1 MATSGPYSHAFVMAT
16 QTKNIARLLEIM
28 ARLRGPGGCPWDR
41 EQTHQSIRHN
51 LIEECYEAL
60 DALDA
65 GNMEAFKDELGDLLL
80 QVVFHAQMASED
92 GKFDFDGVAKSIND
106 KLVRRHPHVF
116 GSTKARNSAEVLQ
129 QWETI
134 KKSEKSAT
142 SIVHLEDLPKHLPAL
157 LKADKVQRKVAR
169 VGFDWKHVKDVIAK
183 VEEELR
189 EVKNA
194 RASKSRKQF
203 EEEVGDLLFAVVN
216 LARFENLQ
224 AEELLNR
231 STAKFVKRF
240 QVIEKAVH
248 ASGRRLEDCTLAELD
263 ALWESAKHKLRP
275 GKSRRPIL
283 AAHKRAQAAAVPR

>member
-1 MATSGPYSHAFVMAT
+1 MAT
-16 QTKNIARLLEIM
+16 QTKNIARLVKIV

-41 EQTHQSIRHN
+41 EQTHETIRHN

-60 DALDA
+60 DALDD
-65 GNMEAFKDELGDLLL
+65 GKMDAFKDELGDLLL

-92 GKFDFDGVAKSIND
+92 GTFDFDAVAKAISE

-116 GSTKARNSAEVLQ
+116 GKAKADDSAAVLQ
-129 QWETI
+129 QWEAI
-134 KKSEKSAT
+134 KKSEKSAA

-169 VGFDWKHVKDVIAK
+169 VGFDWKHVNDVVAK

-189 EVKNA
+189 ELKGA
-194 RASKSRKQF
+194 LASKDRKQF
-203 EEEVGDLLFAVVN
+203 EEELGDLLFASVN

-231 STAKFVKRF
+231 TIAKFVKRF
-240 QVIEKAVH
+240 QKIEKAVH
-248 ASGRRLEDCTLAELD
+248 ASGRRLEDCTLEELD
-263 ALWESAKHKLRP
+263 ALWESAKHKGRA
-275 GKSRRPIL
+275 GKAETATLTRRERGRQ
-283 AAHKRAQAAAVPR
+283 HQRRR

>member
-1 MATSGPYSHAFVMAT
+1 MPT
-16 QTKNIARLLEIM
+16 QTKNIARLLKIM

-41 EQTHQSIRHN
+41 EQTHKSIRHN

-65 GNMEAFKDELGDLLL
+65 GDTDAFKDELGDLLL

-92 GKFDFDGVAKSIND
+92 GKFDFDAVAKSIND

-116 GSTKARNSAEVLQ
+116 GTTRARNSAEVLQ
-129 QWETI
+129 QWEAI

-142 SIVHLEDLPKHLPAL
+142 SIVHVEDLPKHLPAL

-169 VGFDWKHVKDVIAK
+169 VGFDWKRTKDVVVKI
-183 VEEELR
+183 EEEVR
-189 EVKNA
+189 EVKGA
-194 RASKSRKQF
+194 LASKSRKHF
-203 EEEVGDLLFAVVN
+203 EEEIGDLLFAVVN

-248 ASGRRLEDCTLAELD
+248 VSGRRLEDCTLKELN
-263 ALWESAKHKLRP
+263 ALWESAKRK
-275 GKSRRPIL
+275 RRPAL
-283 AAHKRAQAAAVPR
+283 TKRQRAHAAAAPR

>member
-1 MATSGPYSHAFVMAT
+1 MAT
-16 QTKNIARLLEIM
+16 QTKNIARLLQIM
-28 ARLRGPGGCPWDR
+28 ARLRSPGGCPWDR

-65 GNMEAFKDELGDLLL
+65 GNTDAFKDELGDLLL
-80 QVVFHAQMASED
+80 QVVFHAQMASEE
-92 GKFDFDGVAKSIND
+92 GKFDFDAVAKSIND

-116 GSTKARNSAEVLQ
+116 GTTKARNSAEVLQ

-134 KKSEKSAT
+134 KKSEKSAA

-169 VGFDWKHVKDVIAK
+169 VGFDWKHVTDVIAK

-194 RASKSRKQF
+194 RASKDRKHF

-240 QVIEKAVH
+240 QAIEKAVH
-248 ASGRRLEDCTLAELD
+248 ASGRQLEDCTLKELD
-263 ALWESAKHKLRP
+263 ALWESAKHKLHPR
-275 GKSRRPIL
+275 KSRRPIL
-283 AAHKRAQAAAVPR
+283 AARRRAQAAAVPR

>member
-1 MATSGPYSHAFVMAT
+1 MAT
-16 QTKNIARLLEIM
+16 QTKNMARLLKIM

-60 DALDA
+60 DALDE
-65 GNMEAFKDELGDLLL
+65 GKMGAFRDELGDILL

-92 GKFDFDGVAKSIND
+92 GTFDFDAVAKSISD
-106 KLVRRHPHVF
+106 KLVHRHPHVF
-116 GSTKARNSAEVLQ
+116 GTAKAHNSAEVLQ
-129 QWETI
+129 QWEAI
-134 KKSEKSAT
+134 KKSEKKAA

-183 VEEELR
+183 VEEEVR
-189 EVKNA
+189 ELKGA
-194 RASKSRKQF
+194 LASKNRKQF
-203 EEEVGDLLFAVVN
+203 EEELGDLLFAAVN

-231 STAKFVKRF
+231 TIAKFVKRF
-240 QVIEKAVH
+240 QEIERAVH
-248 ASGRRLEDCTLAELD
+248 AGGRRLEDCSLEELD
-263 ALWESAKHKLRP
+263 ALWESAKHKT
-275 GKSRRPIL
+275 SRV
-283 AAHKRAQAAAVPR
+283 HKRTRTPRKA

>member
-1 MATSGPYSHAFVMAT
+1 MPT
-16 QTKNIARLLEIM
+16 QTKNIARLLKIM

-65 GNMEAFKDELGDLLL
+65 GDTAAFKDELGDLLL

-92 GKFDFDGVAKSIND
+92 GKFDFDAVAKSIND

-116 GSTKARNSAEVLQ
+116 GTTKARNSAEVLQ
-129 QWETI
+129 QWEAI

-142 SIVHLEDLPKHLPAL
+142 SIVRVEDLPKHLPAL

-169 VGFDWKHVKDVIAK
+169 VGFDWKHVKDVVAK
-183 VEEELR
+183 IEEEVR
-189 EVKNA
+189 EVKGA
-194 RASKSRKQF
+194 MASKSRKHF
-203 EEEVGDLLFAVVN
+203 EEEIGDLLFAVVN

-240 QVIEKAVH
+240 QAIEKAVQ
-248 ASGRRLEDCTLAELD
+248 ASGRRLEDCTLKELN
-263 ALWESAKHKLRP
+263 ALWESAKRQ
-275 GKSRRPIL
+275 RRPAI
-283 AAHKRAQAAAVPR
+283 AKRKRAHAAAAPR